1 MKKIIYLALLGLS
14 LFSCSEEKR
23 ENAILAT
30 GLPGDLYVIIDSAQW
45 KGPLGQLINNTF
57 GRDMEVLNRSESLF
71 KVRWIDPRKL
81 NSVLKGRRNLVF
93 AVTLDQNS
101 LGANRVIGMF
111 DQQSVEKIKTDSS
124 FFLITK
130 PNLFATGQEV
140 MFLVGNNETDLIK
153 KIEKNATR
161 ITDYF
166 DRTEQERLT
175 ATIFKS
181 GQLKGITEMVKK
193 KMGVEI
199 LVPFAYQLVIEDE
212 EFFWVRQ
219 INSKDDK
226 DIFISRKKYT
236 SREQFSKDS
245 LIQYRNQICRKYLF
259 GDPEKLLS
267 YLVTETNVSFKP
279 VLTRDVT
286 FNGKYAKEMRGLWR
300 TNNVTMGGPF
310 VSYALVDEK
319 QGMLYYIEGFCYAP
333 SRPQREI
340 MRELETILHTFRMSD
355 EVQK

>member
-1 MKKIIYLALLGLS
+1 M
-14 LFSCSEEKR
+14 
-23 ENAILAT
+23 
-30 GLPGDLYVIIDSAQW
+30 
-45 KGPLGQLINNTF
+45 
-57 GRDMEVLNRSESLF
+57 
-71 KVRWIDPRKL
+71 
-81 NSVLKGRRNLVF
+81 
-93 AVTLDQNS
+93 
-101 LGANRVIGMF
+101 
-111 DQQSVEKIKTDSS
+111 
-124 FFLITK
+124 
-130 PNLFATGQEV
+130 
-140 MFLVGNNETDLIK
+140 
-153 KIEKNATR
+153 
-161 ITDYF
+161 
-166 DRTEQERLT
+166 
-175 ATIFKS
+175 
-181 GQLKGITEMVKK
+181 KGISEVTKK
-193 KMGVEI
+193 NFGVQI
-199 LVPFAYQLVIEDE
+199 SIPHAFDLVISNED
-212 EFFWVRQ
+212 FLWARLM
-219 INSKDDK
+219 NSKDDK
-226 DIFISRKKYT
+226 SIFITRKKYT

>member
-1 MKKIIYLALLGLS
+1 MKKLFLIVLLGGS
-14 LFSCSEEKR
+14 LLSCSDEKR
-23 ENAILAT
+23 ANVVSAV
-30 GLPGDLYVIIDSAQW
+30 GLSGDLYVVMDSTQW
-45 KGPLGQLINNTF
+45 KGKLGQSISNTF
-57 GRDMEVLNRSESLF
+57 GRDMEVLNRAEPLY
-71 KVRWIDPRKL
+71 KMRWIDPRKL
-81 NSVLKGRRNLVF
+81 STTLKQRRNLLFV
-93 AVTLDQNS
+93 VTLDQNS
-101 LGANRVIGMF
+101 TGANRVIGMF
-111 DQQSVEKIKTDSS
+111 DEPSIKRIVTDTS

-130 PNLFATGQEV
+130 PNLFANGQEV
-140 MFLVGNNETDLIK
+140 MFLVGNNESELIK
-153 KIEKNATR
+153 KVEKNATR
-161 ITDYF
+161 LTDYF
-166 DRTEQERLT
+166 DRTEQERLV
-175 ATIFKS
+175 ASIFKS
-181 GQLKGITEMVKK
+181 GQMKGITEVTKK
-193 KMGVEI
+193 NFGVQI
-199 LVPFAYQLVIEDE
+199 SIPHAFDLVISNED
-212 EFFWVRQ
+212 FLWARLM
-219 INSKDDK
+219 NSKDDK
-226 DIFISRKKYT
+226 SIFITRKKYT

-245 LIQYRNQICRKYLF
+245 LIQYRNQICRKYLY